1 MRFDQTALQRTAASL
16 EPPPAKRVLRPMS
29 EEDEKSLK
37 TLLEEAARAR
47 RHAIALF
54 GDPAAR
60 ELERYAEEL
69 EAEIR
74 RRATATDAP
83 TG

>member
-1 MRFDQTALQRTAASL
+1 MQGTAASP
-16 EPPPAKRVLRPMS
+16 EPPFAEYVLRPMTD
-29 EEDEKSLK
+29 EDGKPLK
-37 TLLEEAARAR
+37 TLPEEAARAR
-47 RHAIALF
+47 RRAIAIS

-74 RRATATDAP
+74 RRATEQPKKAP
-83 TG
+83 RT